1 MEIINEL
8 GSLLNNEL
16 NAVKWLNDAFKELN
30 RRVAKEAEFID
41 RLDRIAR
48 IDELKARLVREVDRI
63 LGEEGSLESIFDTG
77 KLFNGA
83 LGFFVGSMIGKILKQ
98 EKPLSKGYYLLNRE
112 LEKKS
117 PFGTVMMA
125 LKKSRKIG
133 DIEVI
138 AVSRLAREAR
148 TTEGEIISSLESKG
162 YSLMTPEELWESLHR
177 LEEDIIEG
185 KYKSEREQNKAL
197 LNYARKRK

>member
-16 NAVKWLNDAFKELN
+16 NEVKWLNDAFKELN
-30 RRVAKEAEFID
+30 RRVAVEAEFID

-48 IDELKARLVREVDRI
+48 IDELKARLVHEVDRI
-63 LGEEGSLESIFDTG
+63 LGEEGSFESIFDTG

-125 LKKSRKIG
+125 LKKSSKIG
-133 DIEVI
+133 DTEAI

-162 YSLMTPEELWESLHR
+162 YSLMTPEEFWKTLDYMKEA
-177 LEEDIIEG
+177 IKEG
-185 KYKSEREQNKAL
+185 KKLRTL
-197 LNYARKRK
+197 